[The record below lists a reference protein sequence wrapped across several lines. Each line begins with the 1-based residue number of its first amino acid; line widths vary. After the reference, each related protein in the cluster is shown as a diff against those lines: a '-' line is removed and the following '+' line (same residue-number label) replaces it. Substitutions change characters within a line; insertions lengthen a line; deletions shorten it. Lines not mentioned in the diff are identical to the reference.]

1 MPTRHAADAHRRR
14 MRFVTPAFEH
24 AHASPAEDLQT
35 MRRSALITFPIMASV
50 FMGGGVIGFGL
61 TAALT
66 ATGSVSRLLGL
77 CSLPPAFIIG
87 AMLWLGYASVRPGAH
102 LLKRGGLPLCY
113 IGRRSIG
120 IGSLCAHLDDN
131 IHLSGRCGCAGAQPT
146 GVFANAG
153 SVHRAR
159 RRLWYRL
166 PSPGTKWNSCLFTTR
181 KGNRW
186 WVNPDDGPTRV
197 QSFSTV
203 GRVMASSPGLISRQ
217 AEIFKN
223 STLIGSP
230 SSRNYLSLCFCGKCA
245 NLWLRPINYWN

>member
-87 AMLWLGYASVRPGAH
+87 AMLCLAMRQSDRGRICSSAADCLFATSGAVPSGSVAFVLTSMIISTFLGVVVALAPSRPGFLPTPAVFIAPGAGYGIVYH
-102 LLKRGGLPLCY
+102 LLARNGILACLRH
-113 IGRRSIG
+113 GRG
-120 IGSLCAHLDDN
+120 IGGGS
-131 IHLSGRCGCAGAQPT
+131 IQMMAQPEFR
-146 GVFANAG
+146 VFPL
-153 SVHRAR
+153 SV
-159 RRLWYRL
+159 
-166 PSPGTKWNSCLFTTR
+166 G
-181 KGNRW
+181 
-186 WVNPDDGPTRV
+186 
-197 QSFSTV
+197 
-203 GRVMASSPGLISRQ
+203 
-217 AEIFKN
+217 
-223 STLIGSP
+223 
-230 SSRNYLSLCFCGKCA
+230 
-245 NLWLRPINYWN
+245 